1 MIQNNSFDENSLLNK
16 NRLSDRIVYA
26 LALAIQQE
34 DVRVANALAEALD
47 LSMTRYTGGGEFVER
62 REYPKYVEEI
72 MENLEKLRAQY
83 GYK

>member
-34 DVRVANALAEALD
+34 DVRVANALAESLD
-47 LSMTRYTGGGEFVER
+47 LSHDPLYRGR
-62 REYPKYVEEI
+62 
-72 MENLEKLRAQY
+72 
-83 GYK
+83 

>member
-34 DVRVANALAEALD
+34 DVRVANALAESLD

-62 REYPKYVEEI
+62 REYPKYIEEI

>member
-34 DVRVANALAEALD
+34 DVRVANALAESLD

-62 REYPKYVEEI
+62 REYPKYVEEM
-72 MENLEKLRAQY
+72 MENLEKLRTQY

>member
-1 MIQNNSFDENSLLNK
+1 MIQNNAFDENSLLNK

-34 DVRVANALAEALD
+34 DVRVANALAESLD

-62 REYPKYVEEI
+62 REYPKYMEDI
-72 MENLEKLRAQY
+72 MLDLKKLRDQY